1 MSISVD
7 HQEIVPGVF
16 PIEIHVRIT
25 AHRSPEGRWVFDS
38 CKYIECYIWYERGQG
53 YHHEYICPRM
63 MTVDCVQNTIGMA
76 VLRRVESLES
86 SRQRVVML
94 LNERESSAVCES

>member
-1 MSISVD
+1 MSISVV

-16 PIEIHVRIT
+16 PMEIHVQIT
-25 AHRSPEGRWVFDS
+25 AHRSFEGRWVFDS

-53 YHHEYICPRM
+53 YQHEYVCPRM
-63 MTVDCVQNTIGMA
+63 MTVDQAEKAIGSA
-76 VLRRVESLES
+76 VLRRIESLES

-94 LNERESSAVCES
+94 LNEGERDGVRES